1 MALSFGPKLGLLID
15 GLPGESHYSDL
26 MKQWRGLDA
35 LVQASVKDKDLA
47 TPPGSP
53 ADGDC
58 YIVAG
63 PPTGVWSGHT
73 GKIARWSSVGSVWE
87 FYAPKKGWRVSV
99 DDENTDYRYDGA
111 AWVINS
117 SVVDAASMG
126 ALINGAAAKSTPVD
140 ADLIGIVDS
149 AAGNILKKLTWAN
162 LKATL
167 KTYFDAL
174 YAPKAMAMTTVTSSS
189 GVLIIDLALGKYF
202 KVDLFENISSISI
215 INGPAAGHGDTFWLY
230 IKQHASTAYTVTFAS
245 GTFRP
250 AQGITLSIPATL
262 GKLHTMSA
270 TTGYDS
276 KWDVTITERAV

>member
-1 MALSFGPKLGLLID
+1 MTVAIGPNIGLLVNAA
-15 GLPGESHYSDL
+15 PGESYDAALRHFL
-26 MKQWRGLDA
+26 RGLDG
-35 LVQASVKDKDLA
+35 LVQANVKDKDLA

-53 ADGDC
+53 ADGNC
-58 YIVAG
+58 YIVA
-63 PPTGVWSGHT
+63 PTPTGAWAGHA
-73 GKIARWSSVGSVWE
+73 GKIARWSSVAGAWE

-117 SVVDAASMG
+117 SVVDAASVG
-126 ALINGAAAKSTPVD
+126 ALINGAAAKSAPVD

-149 AAGNILKKLTWAN
+149 AAGNVLKKLTWAN

-167 KTYFDAL
+167 KTYFDPL
-174 YAPKAMAMTTVTSSS
+174 YAPKAMAMATVTSSS
-189 GVLIIDLALGKYF
+189 GALTLDLSLGKYF
-202 KVDLFENISSISI
+202 KVDLSENISSISI